1 MYKSEIEYASL
12 RAVWKFNQMLPQLPV
27 PATEPFAFLVKQLVP
42 FGINSRSIT
51 IETPSYNLA
60 DVSFIIE
67 LINPRIRLKI
77 TYEEIE
83 ILSDN
88 VEEED
93 VLNILKIMSIV
104 FECLEKLDPETKK
117 GLGETKVS
125 LHLTFFDEKVED
137 YLFERISDKIQQATP
152 EAIIFVLKDD
162 ATIDKFSTRITIANS
177 SAFENALFLELSYQT
192 QISSVEEP
200 MAFFESLRTHYQ
212 NVFSL
217 LDIELV
223 EASN

>member
-12 RAVWKFNQMLPQLPV
+12 RAIWKFNQMLPQLPV
-27 PATEPFAFLVKQLVP
+27 PATEPFAFLVKQLAP
-42 FGINSRSIT
+42 FGIDSRSIT
-51 IETPSYNLA
+51 IETPSYNLS
-60 DVSFIIE
+60 DVSFTIE

-104 FECLEKLDPETKK
+104 FESLEKLDPETKK
-117 GLGETKVS
+117 GIGDAKIS
-125 LHLTFFDEKVED
+125 LHLTFLDEKVED
-137 YLFERISDKIQQATP
+137 YLSERISDKIQQATP

-162 ATIDKFSTRITIANS
+162 ATIDEFSIRITVAKS
-177 SAFENALFLELSYQT
+177 TAFENALFLELGYQT
-192 QISSVEEP
+192 QKLSIENP
-200 MAFFESLRTHYQ
+200 MAFFESVKTHYQ
-212 NVFSL
+212 DVFSR
-217 LDIELV
+217 LDIKLI
-223 EASN
+223 EASE